1 MTERLE
7 RHGIQKTV
15 NRTHIKKSV
24 LKHFPD
30 LTEKKAVTKF
40 SSFVQRL
47 LGWSY
52 QLHLKHQKRK
62 YIHYVWQRLL
72 SEKTFWIM
80 TLHSGLMVNFPK
92 TAKNHLF
99 HYVWS
104 ISSIISLKAPNHHP
118 NKRILGR
125 YPVSQMAMLN
135 MSSLSSNLN
144 CEPPLA
150 VFLALEMHSQTRSK
164 VGRTFTQIWS
174 EHVRLMHTGDMDVIV
189 ILLSNLHHIK
199 AMNLPVEIKIFFK
212 AGKSTRMISLNTIA
226 TNLGMTTCKA
236 MAFFHAFTG
245 SDTTS
250 SFKFKGKRS
259 LCKLMHKVPFLMVEF
274 TTIVNTPFQT
284 SPRMKEVA
292 AIFIYLYIGIYL
304 YSCIV

>member
-1 MTERLE
+1 MS
-7 RHGIQKTV
+7 GSAYSQKRRFESWHSTQV
-15 NRTHIKKSV
+15 WWLI
-24 LKHFPD
+24 F
-30 LTEKKAVTKF
+30 
-40 SSFVQRL
+40 QRL
-47 LGWSY
+47 
-52 QLHLKHQKRK
+52 
-62 YIHYVWQRLL
+62 QRIIC
-72 SEKTFWIM
+72 STTYEVF
-80 TLHSGLMVNFPK
+80 
-92 TAKNHLF
+92 
-99 HYVWS
+99 
-104 ISSIISLKAPNHHP
+104 ISLKAPNHHP

-250 SFKFKGKRS
+250 SFKFKARDPSASWCTKCHSSWWNSQPSSTLHSKHHQEWKKWR
-259 LCKLMHKVPFLMVEF
+259 
-274 TTIVNTPFQT
+274 Q
-284 SPRMKEVA
+284 
-292 AIFIYLYIGIYL
+292 YLYIYILVYICIRVL
-304 YSCIV
+304 CKCIVVDWVDVIHHLVSFLLTDNRRLG